1 MPYSP
6 SDAYKNT
13 PAQSSTATTQ
23 QQSRPSQ
30 MPRTQ
35 HSANSVPTGY
45 RGTAAPIAPYAFSST
60 PQLRQENK
68 PASAPSPQVV
78 QQQLPAPASQTRL
91 GHPSHPSSSSDS
103 TVSTS
108 GSSNRSLAGPPLA
121 AKDESDV
128 KKPADSIAPSITLS
142 STNLDLSFSVG
153 ESPVKPSPGRYR
165 RAPGRTDSSNSVPTG
180 STTPTQRST
189 SEGNPQTAPSSTTLN
204 GNSDAAA
211 SPQPSRPLHNRANS
225 ADDSQVAR
233 IGGMDPA
240 KRYRRRSFN
249 GLEGDNIT
257 PSKASLQVTSATGQ
271 SAVPSQSATRPSSSG
286 RTASRPPSSRSHER
300 QGSVGSASSNNSS
313 RSQVSLINVLGKIPY

>member
-13 PAQSSTATTQ
+13 PTQSSTATTQ

-45 RGTAAPIAPYAFSST
+45 RGTTAAPIAPYAFSST

-68 PASAPSPQVV
+68 PTAPSPQVV
-78 QQQLPAPASQTRL
+78 QQQLPTPASQTRL

-108 GSSNRSLAGPPLA
+108 GSSNRSLAGPSAA
-121 AKDESDV
+121 AKDDGDV
-128 KKPADSIAPSITLS
+128 KKPVDSVAPSITLS

-189 SEGNPQTAPSSTTLN
+189 SEGNPQAAPSSTTLN
-204 GNSDAAA
+204 ANSDAAA
-211 SPQPSRPLHNRANS
+211 SPQSSRPLHNRDLRVNHL
-225 ADDSQVAR
+225 
-233 IGGMDPA
+233 DPWFS
-240 KRYRRRSFN
+240 RY
-249 GLEGDNIT
+249 
-257 PSKASLQVTSATGQ
+257 TS
-271 SAVPSQSATRPSSSG
+271 S
-286 RTASRPPSSRSHER
+286 EE
-300 QGSVGSASSNNSS
+300 
-313 RSQVSLINVLGKIPY
+313 